1 MSNIRRTMKR
11 KSVKAKEPV
20 RMRFKELANG
30 NKSIY
35 LDIYKDGKREY
46 EFLKLYLIPESDLS
60 TRMQNEETLRTANA
74 IKAQRIISLQNEQ
87 HGFSNAGV
95 EGRKRFIK
103 YLEEQA
109 ENYEKK
115 GSKAYARSVRN
126 AIVQL
131 IRYKGESIQIRQVD
145 KKYLLGYIDYLDS
158 EASKYF
164 EGGAKGTTRKRLSE
178 SSKALYWG
186 VVVTALNRAVKDGIL
201 QSNPAHKIHSE
212 DKPKG
217 REQRTIY
224 LTLDEV
230 GKLAETPCQYPE
242 LKKAFLFSCF
252 CGLRMS
258 DIRNLKWGAIGK
270 MSDGSKQVEMIQQKT
285 KTPIYVPLSDN
296 ALDWLPDK
304 GRKGANDKVFDL
316 PHVSTIEKWLAK
328 WAEDAGVNKH
338 ITFHISR
345 HTFATLGLTYGADIY
360 TISKLVGHS
369 RIQTT
374 ERYAKVI
381 DENKRKAVNLIPKLK
396 K

>member
-1 MSNIRRTMKR
+1 MR
-11 KSVKAKEPV
+11 KKAIKTKEPIRV
-20 RMRFKELANG
+20 KCRKLANG

-35 LDIYKDGKREY
+35 LEYYKDGKREY
-46 EFLKLYLIPESDLS
+46 EFLKLYLIPENGAAAKI
-60 TRMQNEETLRTANA
+60 QNDETLRTAEA
-74 IKAQRIISLQNEQ
+74 VKVQRVVALQNEQ
-87 HGFSNAGV
+87 YGFCNSGT
-95 EGRKRFIK
+95 EGRKNFID
-103 YLEEQA
+103 YLEKQA
-109 ENYEKK
+109 RKYDDK

-126 AIVQL
+126 TIVQL
-131 IRYKGESIQIRQVD
+131 IRYKGEKVQIRQVD
-145 KKYLLGYIDYLDS
+145 KKYLLGFIDYLNS

-164 EGGAKGTTRKRLSE
+164 EGGTKGTTRKRLSE

-186 VVVTALNRAVKDGIL
+186 VVVTALNRAVKDSIL
-201 QSNPAHKIHSE
+201 PSNPAHKIYAE
-212 DKPKG
+212 DKPTTK
-217 REQRTIY
+217 EQRTTY
-224 LTLDEV
+224 LTMEEV

-258 DIRNLKWGAIGK
+258 DVRNLKWGAIGK
-270 MSDGSKQVEMIQQKT
+270 MSDGSKQVEIIQQKT